1 MPEATITISN
11 KLGLH
16 ARASSKLVDVAER
29 FAAESWVETNGR
41 RANAKSIMTILVLGA
56 KYGDEVKISCEG
68 ADANDALQAISQLF
82 NDKFGEEE

>member
-1 MPEATITISN
+1 MTEATITISN

-29 FAAESWVETNGR
+29 YASESWIETNNR

-56 KYGDEVKISCEG
+56 KYGDEVKITCEG
-68 ADANDALQAISQLF
+68 SDAEQALQAISQLF